1 MRSGNT
7 QLTRPWKS
15 ELFRRLKIATFL
27 VCCTW
32 PAVAAEPLIV
42 GVFPRHSPSQT
53 VQMYHPLA
61 QYLSLRIGR
70 EVQIETTASYPL
82 FWQALEAARYHI
94 VHLNQYHYV
103 RAHKEK
109 GYRAIAKNEEAGRAT
124 IAGAILVRNDSA
136 IASIQDLKGKTIVF
150 GGDRTALMS
159 YILPTYLL
167 RQAGL
172 QPADYTE
179 IFSNAP
185 PNVALAVYFKQAHAG
200 ATGDIVLEMP
210 FVKDKID
217 VTQMRYLVRGE
228 AVAQLPW
235 AVRSD
240 LSESDV
246 TALRGALLAVKRT
259 ENHDKILTSASLTN
273 ILPAED
279 RDYDVIRNIIR
290 SVTNEQF

>member
-1 MRSGNT
+1 
-7 QLTRPWKS
+7 
-15 ELFRRLKIATFL
+15 
-27 VCCTW
+27 
-32 PAVAAEPLIV
+32 
-42 GVFPRHSPSQT
+42 
-53 VQMYHPLA
+53 MYHPLA
-61 QYLSLRIGR
+61 QYLSSHIER
-70 EVQIETTASYPL
+70 EVRVETTTDYPL
-82 FWQALEAARYHI
+82 FWQALESARYHV
-94 VHLNQYHYV
+94 VHVNQYQYV

-124 IAGAILVRNDSA
+124 IAGALLVRNDSG
-136 IASIQDLKGKTIVF
+136 ITSIQQLKGKTIVF

-167 RQAGL
+167 RQSGL
-172 QPADYTE
+172 RPDDYTE
-179 IFSNAP
+179 IFSTAP
-185 PNVALAVYFKQAHAG
+185 PNVALAVYFKQANAG
-200 ATGDIVLEMP
+200 ATGDVVLEMP

-217 VTQMRYLVRGE
+217 VTQLRYLVRGE

-240 LSESDV
+240 LSETDV
-246 TALRGALLAVKRT
+246 KALRGALLAVKQA

-279 RDYDVIRNIIR
+279 GDYDVIRSIIR

>member
-7 QLTRPWKS
+7 PFTRPCQSK
-15 ELFRRLKIATFL
+15 LYRDLITAIVMF
-27 VCCTW
+27 CCAW
-32 PAVAAEPLIV
+32 SAAAAEPLIV

-61 QYLSLRIGR
+61 QYLTSHIGR
-70 EVQIETTASYPL
+70 EVRIETTASYPL
-82 FWQALEAARYHI
+82 FWQALESARYHV
-94 VHLNQYHYV
+94 VHVNQYQYV

-109 GYRAIAKNEEAGRAT
+109 GYRAIAKNVEAGRAT
-124 IAGAILVRNDSA
+124 IAGALLVRNDSG
-136 IASIQDLKGKTIVF
+136 ITTVQELKGKTIVF

-172 QPADYTE
+172 RPDDYTE
-179 IFSNAP
+179 IFSTAP
-185 PNVALAVYFKQAHAG
+185 PNVALTVYFKQANAG
-200 ATGDIVLEMP
+200 ATGDVVLEMP

-217 VTQMRYLVRGE
+217 VTQLRYLVRGE

-240 LSESDV
+240 LSETDV
-246 TALRGALLAVKRT
+246 KALRGALLAVKQA

-279 RDYDVIRNIIR
+279 GDYDVIRSIIR
-290 SVTNEQF
+290 TVTNEQF